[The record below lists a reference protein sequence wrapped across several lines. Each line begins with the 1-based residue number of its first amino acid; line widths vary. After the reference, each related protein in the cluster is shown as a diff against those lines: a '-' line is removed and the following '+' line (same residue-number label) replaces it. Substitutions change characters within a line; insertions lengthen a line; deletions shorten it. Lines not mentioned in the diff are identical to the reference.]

1 MRAQAKEARQRERL
15 FQLGP
20 GGSPDRA
27 IEVVSASVI
36 EVQAKSTPCPVC
48 GGEQRID
55 EHDAIA
61 IEGVPLRI
69 LQMRC
74 HLCGSKRALYFRITA
89 PN

>member
-1 MRAQAKEARQRERL
+1 MRAHAKEARQRERL

-55 EHDAIA
+55 EHDAVT
-61 IEGVPLRI
+61 IEGTPLRV
-69 LQMRC
+69 LRMRC
-74 HLCGSKRALYFRITA
+74 HPCGSKRTLYFKIAA